1 MTDSDDLVG
10 KRRKRREPGF
20 LPMPANGFD
29 RIFISVVLFIAI
41 HLLWMRFLEPI
52 APLEVATV
60 LSVAL
65 GFLIYLKG

>member
-1 MTDSDDLVG
+1 MADGDDLLVNR
-10 KRRKRREPGF
+10 KKRREPGF
-20 LPMPANGFD
+20 LPIPNNGFD

-60 LSVAL
+60 LSIAL
-65 GFLIYLKG
+65 GVLIYLKG

>member
-1 MTDSDDLVG
+1 MANGDDLLNG
-10 KRRKRREPGF
+10 RKKRREPGF
-20 LPMPANGFD
+20 LPIPANGFD

-60 LSVAL
+60 LSIAL
-65 GFLIYLKG
+65 GVLIYLKG

>member
-1 MTDSDDLVG
+1 MADSDDLLAG
-10 KRRKRREPGF
+10 RKKPRPPGF

-60 LSVAL
+60 LSIAL
-65 GFLIYLKG
+65 GVLIYLKG

>member
-1 MTDSDDLVG
+1 MTDSPDLRRNQRK
-10 KRRKRREPGF
+10 KRPPGF

>member
-1 MTDSDDLVG
+1 MANGDDLLTG
-10 KRRKRREPGF
+10 RKKRREPGF
-20 LPMPANGFD
+20 LPIPANGFD

-60 LSVAL
+60 LSIAL
-65 GFLIYLKG
+65 GVLIYLKG

>member
-1 MTDSDDLVG
+1 MTDGDTRPDN
-10 KRRKRREPGF
+10 RRKRRQPGF
-20 LPMPANGFD
+20 LPIPANGFD

-60 LSVAL
+60 LALAL
-65 GFLIYLKG
+65 GVLIYLKG